1 MVCEFCGIG
10 CMVTRF
16 VAVKFWRQPYG
27 TASFLN
33 GNYMQNTIL
42 KIGIHKYKKV
52 ENQTLQE
59 TPPRG
64 RYHNKNIVSNIR
76 ASAQQNNEQKRT
88 STKTSKFKQ

>member
-52 ENQTLQE
+52 EN
-59 TPPRG
+59 
-64 RYHNKNIVSNIR
+64 
-76 ASAQQNNEQKRT
+76 
-88 STKTSKFKQ
+88 